1 MPRRLHSG
9 RMHSSPP
16 TPNRDHHDPKG
27 GFRNPWPSA
36 EPHGLREFLRWMR
49 TYDRRPDPTRRGGLP
64 TAEPS
69 PSQPRAPASVLTLT
83 WVGHSTFLIQIGALN
98 VLTDPMWS
106 EFSSPV
112 RVVGPRRTMA
122 PGMALSELPP
132 IDLVV
137 QSHDHYDH
145 LDLPT
150 VRALAARFPDAE
162 WLVPLGLSRWLARR
176 GVRRVRELDW
186 WDEGIVDGVR
196 VGAVPAQHFSGRGPK
211 RNHALWCGWTFRAT
225 EAGRAVYFVGDT
237 GYFPGFGEIA
247 ERRGPFDAVLMPIGA
262 YDPRWF
268 MRPAHLDPEE
278 AVRAYSEVAGRQP
291 GRPLDLVA
299 MHWGTFKL
307 TEEPLLEP
315 PERLRAAWERAA
327 LPERLLH
334 VLRHGETR
342 RILAATQPGAECPS
356 GQ

>member
-1 MPRRLHSG
+1 MTT
-9 RMHSSPP
+9 SPAG
-16 TPNRDHHDPKG
+16 PNRDHHDPEG

-36 EPHGLREFLRWMR
+36 ELHGLREFLRWMA
-49 TYDRRPDPTRRGGLP
+49 TYDRRPDPTKRGSLP
-64 TAEPS
+64 TAAPT
-69 PSQPRAPASVLTLT
+69 PIRPRASADVLTLT
-83 WVGHSTFLIQIGALN
+83 WVGHSTFLIQIGGLN

-106 EFSSPV
+106 GSASPV
-112 RVVGPRRTMA
+112 HVVGPRRLMP
-122 PGMALSELPP
+122 PGIALSELPP

-145 LDLPT
+145 LDLTT
-150 VRALAARFPDAE
+150 VQRLGLQFPDAE
-162 WLVPLGLSRWLARR
+162 WLVPLGLSGWISRR

-186 WDEGIVDGVR
+186 WNEVAVAGLR
-196 VGAVPAQHFSGRGPK
+196 VGAVPAQHFSGRGPR
-211 RNHALWCGWTFRAT
+211 RNRALWCGWTLAAP
-225 EAGRAVYFVGDT
+225 EANGAVYFVGDT

-278 AVRAYSEVAGRQP
+278 AVRAYAELASRQP
-291 GRPLDLVA
+291 THALHLVA

-315 PERLRAAWERAA
+315 PERLRRAWRDAA
-327 LPERLLH
+327 LPEPLLH
-334 VLRHGETR
+334 ILRHGETR
-342 RILAATQPGAECPS
+342 SVDA
-356 GQ
+356 